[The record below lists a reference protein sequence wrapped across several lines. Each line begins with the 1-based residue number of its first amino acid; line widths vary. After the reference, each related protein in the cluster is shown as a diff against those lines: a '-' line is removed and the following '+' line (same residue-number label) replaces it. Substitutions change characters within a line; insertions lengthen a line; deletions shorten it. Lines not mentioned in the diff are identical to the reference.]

1 MAGDVRV
8 DRIVTSGQFTLDG
21 GSWDV
26 DNNVWILGDDDE
38 CVVFD
43 APHDADAI
51 AAAVEGRRVVAIIC
65 THAHD
70 DHVGQ
75 ALALKELVD
84 APVWLNPADLE
95 LWAQTFPDDE
105 PDVRV
110 TDGMT
115 ATVAG
120 VQLQALATPGHTPGG
135 TCWYVPSLGVL
146 FSGDTLFHGGP
157 GATGRSFSSRETLEA
172 SIRERLFTLPGE
184 TVVHTGHGDDTTIA
198 AEKAGS
204 ADW

>member
-51 AAAVEGRRVVAIIC
+51 AAAVKGRRVVAIIC

-95 LWAQTFPDDE
+95 LWAQTFPDAE

-110 TDGMT
+110 TDGLT

-120 VQLQALATPGHTPGG
+120 VELQALATPGHTPGG

-146 FSGDTLFHGGP
+146 FSGDTLFNGGP
-157 GATGRSFSSRETLEA
+157 GATGRSFSSRDTLET
-172 SIRERLFTLPGE
+172 SIRERLFTLPGD

-198 AEKAGS
+198 AEQEAS